1 VRRLKLFVAT
11 SLDGYIAARDGDVSW
26 RFREGDYGYEA
37 FLAGIDTVLFDRRMY
52 ETALSFGQWPYPDR
66 KAVVF
71 TRSETLR
78 VISPNTIA
86 TSRIPADIVGELRAR
101 DGKDLWLVGGSELV
115 RECLDAG
122 LIDDIIVSVHPILL
136 GDGVPFVTP
145 GAARAPLTLA
155 AERRYPSGLVQLA
168 YRIERD

>member
-1 VRRLKLFVAT
+1 VRRLKLFFTA

-26 RFREGDYGYEA
+26 RFRDGDYGYEA
-37 FLAGIDTVLFDRRMY
+37 FLAGIDTVLFDRSVY
-52 ETALSFGQWPYPDR
+52 ETALSSSQWPYPDR

-78 VISPNTIA
+78 VMSPNTVA
-86 TSRIPADIVGELRAR
+86 TSRIPADIIGELRAR

-136 GDGVPFVTP
+136 GDGVPFVAP

-155 AERRYPSGLVQLA
+155 AERRYPTGLVQLS
-168 YRIERD
+168 YRVDRD

>member
-26 RFREGDYGYEA
+26 RFHDGDYGYES
-37 FLAGIDTVLFDRRMY
+37 FLAGIDTVLLGRRTY
-52 ETALSFGQWPYPDR
+52 EMALSLARWPYPDR
-66 KAVVF
+66 KVVVF
-71 TRSETLR
+71 TRGDTLC

-101 DGKDLWLVGGSELV
+101 DGKDLWLVGGSKLV

-122 LIDDIIVSVHPILL
+122 LIDDIIVSIHPILL
-136 GDGVPFVTP
+136 GDGVSFVAP
-145 GAARAPLTLA
+145 GTARAPLTLA
-155 AERRYPSGLVQLA
+155 AERRYPTGLVQLS
-168 YRIERD
+168 YRVDRE